1 MGTGSSPPRFHTGN
15 AATDGADRRGWL
27 LGYFLPEGDLRQSND
42 VEVKWRVHRG
52 GEERAERVADEHRT
66 TVVLLV
72 RGRFRVDLD
81 PGPVVL
87 RHPGDYVMWGPG
99 VGHSWRAEEDS
110 VVVTVRWPSKP

>member
-1 MGTGSSPPRFHTGN
+1 MNTGSLPPRFHAGN

-27 LGYFLPEGDLRQSND
+27 VGHFLPEGDLRKSDD
-42 VEVKWRVHRG
+42 VEVKWGVHRG
-52 GEERAERVADEHRT
+52 GEERAGRMDAEHRT

-87 RHPGDYVMWGPG
+87 EQPGDYVMWGPG

-110 VVVTVRWPSKP
+110 VVLTVRWPSTP